1 MGCVSSQEDKAA
13 VERSKQIDKSLRMDG
28 EKAAREVKLL
38 LLGAG
43 ESGKSTIV
51 KQMKIIH
58 EKGYSQ
64 EECLQYKPVVYS
76 NAIQS
81 MIAIIKAMG
90 QLKIEFGHPDRA
102 SYRAPF
108 LEPRHQSN
116 HRAHSSGFYAYF
128 SFRNSIWIHVA
139 DLKQWTERTNDL
151 MCSVQVELG
160 DCRLIATRGQAR
172 APETGSS
179 RTVGLTRDF
188 SSDALVLTSSFESRL
203 EKLGCFYNLGSEILF
218 EPPALLTTVAACL
231 IFGN

>member
-102 SYRAPF
+102 LAQTNPSSPAPTSPIS
-108 LEPRHQSN
+108 L
-116 HRAHSSGFYAYF
+116 
-128 SFRNSIWIHVA
+128 
-139 DLKQWTERTNDL
+139 TE
-151 MCSVQVELG
+151 E
-160 DCRLIATRGQAR
+160 I
-172 APETGSS
+172 
-179 RTVGLTRDF
+179 LTRCP
-188 SSDALVLTSSFESRL
+188 VLLAVDLAE
-203 EKLGCFYNLGSEILF
+203 
-218 EPPALLTTVAACL
+218 
-231 IFGN
+231 